1 MLELEEAQRRILS
14 VVAPLDVEKVSLEKA
29 AGRFLADKI
38 ISPINLPPFDN
49 SAMDGY
55 ALRAQDVATA
65 GPTTPAGLRL
75 LGTVAA
81 GEICSIEVPPG
92 ACVRIFTGS
101 VLPAGA
107 DAVVMQE
114 DTHADANDAKLI
126 WILDTARTWENLR
139 FAGEDLKPGAP
150 VAQPGDCLTAGR
162 LGLLAAIGFAEVP
175 CFRQPTVGLLATGNE
190 LVEGGS
196 PLPAGKIYESNRVS
210 LASLVSRAGGVAKI
224 FPLVKDTLKATC
236 VALEAALTECD
247 LVVTAGGVSVG
258 ELDLVK
264 SAFQKL
270 GGEMEFWKVAIKP
283 GKPFGFGR
291 WRDKLWFGLPGNPVS
306 AFVTFLLLVRPA
318 VLRCQ
323 GASNFSLPLR
333 QGTLVESLANPG
345 DRRHFVR
352 VRVDDLARIHTA
364 GVQASHILSSLA
376 EANGLVDV
384 PPRTTLTAGTS
395 VNVLN
400 WE

>member
-1 MLELEEAQRRILS
+1 
-14 VVAPLDVEKVSLEKA
+14 
-29 AGRFLADKI
+29 
-38 ISPINLPPFDN
+38 
-49 SAMDGY
+49 
-55 ALRAQDVATA
+55 
-65 GPTTPAGLRL
+65 
-75 LGTVAA
+75 
-81 GEICSIEVPPG
+81 
-92 ACVRIFTGS
+92 VRIFTGS

-114 DTHADANDAKLI
+114 DTRPDANDAQLI
-126 WILDTARTWENLR
+126 WILDTAKPWENLR

-190 LVEGGS
+190 LVEGG
-196 PLPAGKIYESNRVS
+196 PPIPAGKIYESNRVS
-210 LASLVSRAGGVAKI
+210 LASLASRAGGVAKI
-224 FPLVKDTLKATC
+224 FPLVKDTLSATC
-236 VALEAALTECD
+236 VALEAALTECN

-264 SAFQKL
+264 SAFQKI
-270 GGEMEFWKVAIKP
+270 GGEMEFWKIAIKP

-291 WRDKLWFGLPGNPVS
+291 WPREITKDAAAVGQTPAISRGWREKLWFGLPGNPVS

-333 QGTLVESLANPG
+333 QGTLVEPLANPG

-352 VRVDDLARIHTA
+352 VMVDDLARVRSA
-364 GVQASHILSSLA
+364 GVQASHLLSSLA

-384 PPRTTLTAGTS
+384 PPRTTLTTGAP
-395 VNVLN
+395 VNVLS